1 MYNLRHV
8 ALCLAMVAGAFVAGF
23 SIADAAP
30 GASSAPSAAASP
42 AAPAAPRPVV
52 TGLPD
57 FTGLVEQN
65 KASVVSISV
74 EQVKPS
80 MRGNLQGEMPE
91 MLKRFFG
98 DQFNF
103 EMPPSQPRGGPQ
115 SLGSGFIISSD
126 GYILSNNHVVDNA
139 EKVIVRLLDRREL
152 EAKVIGTDPRSDLA
166 LLKVDAKD
174 LPVVRIGRSAGLRV
188 GEWVFAIGAPFGFDY
203 SVTAGIVSAV
213 GRGLPREN
221 YVPFIQTDVAI
232 NPGNS
237 GGPLFNL
244 AGDVVGIN
252 SQIFSGSGG
261 YMGLSFAIP
270 MDIAMEVVEQLK
282 TGGKVKRGWLG
293 VVIQDVD
300 RDLAESFGLAKPEG
314 ALVSKVMP
322 DGPAT
327 RSELKEGDIITA
339 LDGSPVVLSKDLP
352 HLVGRVKPGTTV
364 TLKVVREGKARDV
377 KVKIGELPSEEAL
390 AGAEPAAP
398 AGEGDKAAAESAAN
412 RLGITIDAVP
422 EARRKQ
428 AGGKNGVLV
437 TRITGEPASAS
448 ELRPGDVILAINGRE
463 VDGIAAF
470 NAALGKIP
478 AGKLVPLLVDR
489 AGNPVFMPIRVK

>member
-1 MYNLRHV
+1 MTNLRQV
-8 ALCLAMVAGAFVAGF
+8 FLCTALVAGAFVAGF
-23 SIADAAP
+23 SIA
-30 GASSAPSAAASP
+30 GSSP
-42 AAPAAPRPVV
+42 AEALVSGAPAAHAPAPLV

-57 FTGLVEQN
+57 FTGLVEHN
-65 KASVVSISV
+65 KGSVVSISV
-74 EQVKPS
+74 EMAKPS
-80 MRGNLQGEMPE
+80 ARGNMQGEMPE

-103 EMPPSQPRGGPQ
+103 EMPDPQQRGAPQ
-115 SLGSGFIISSD
+115 SLGSGFIISAD
-126 GYILSNNHVVDNA
+126 GYILSNNHVVAKA
-139 EKVIVRLLDRREL
+139 ERVMVRLLDRREL
-152 EAKVIGTDPRSDLA
+152 EAKVIGTDPRSDIA

-174 LPVVRIGRSAGLRV
+174 LPVVKIGSSQALKV

-203 SVTAGIVSAV
+203 SVTAGIVSAL

-244 AGDVVGIN
+244 AGEVVGIN

-270 MDIAMEVVEQLK
+270 MDIAMEVVDQLK
-282 TGGKVKRGWLG
+282 SGGKVKRGWLG

-300 RDLAESFGLAKPEG
+300 RDLAESFGLARPEG

-322 DGPAT
+322 EGPAAA
-327 RSELKEGDIITA
+327 SDLKEGDIITA
-339 LDGSPVVLSKDLP
+339 LDGKPVVFSSDLP
-352 HLVGRVKPGTTV
+352 HLVGRVKAGTKV
-364 TLKVVREGKARDV
+364 TLTVMRGGKPRDIKVT
-377 KVKIGELPSEEAL
+377 IGELPSEDAL
-390 AGAEPAAP
+390 AGNEQPDSPATGAEPATAP
-398 AGEGDKAAAESAAN
+398 AAG
-412 RLGITIDAVP
+412 RLGLAVEAVP

-428 AGGKNGVLV
+428 AGGKGGVIV
-437 TRITGEPASAS
+437 TRVLGEPATAT
-448 ELRPGDVILAINGRE
+448 ELRAGDVIVAVNSRE
-463 VDGIAAF
+463 VGSVSEF
-470 NAALGKIP
+470 NAAIEKLP

-489 AGNPVFMPIRVK
+489 AGSPMFVAIRLK